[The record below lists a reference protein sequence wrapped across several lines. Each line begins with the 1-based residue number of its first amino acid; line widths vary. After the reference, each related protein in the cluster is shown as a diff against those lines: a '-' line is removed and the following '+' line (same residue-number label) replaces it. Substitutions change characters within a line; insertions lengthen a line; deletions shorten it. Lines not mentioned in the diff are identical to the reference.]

1 MPTTLTPWPTTQL
14 QQACQERLPGFSVD
28 ILPQIDSTNSELMRR
43 AKAGRQ
49 DPVLLLAEHQTA
61 GRGRHGRTWWGR
73 PGDALTFSI
82 GMALRPHNWSGL
94 SLAVGLSLAQSLAPQ
109 VQLKWPNDLW
119 WETRKLGG
127 ILIEVVSQGAQS
139 YAVVGVG
146 LNVRGMA
153 PEGLLAPFAAADEF
167 LPGVDGGALCL
178 RLVPNLLTA
187 LLEFER
193 SGFAPLQ
200 AGFEA
205 RDGLRGLQVHTS
217 DGMQGVCEGVDMSG
231 ALSLRTATGLQPV
244 CSAEVSIKPV
254 VLAS

>member
-1 MPTTLTPWPTTQL
+1 
-14 QQACQERLPGFSVD
+14 
-28 ILPQIDSTNSELMRR
+28 
-43 AKAGRQ
+43 
-49 DPVLLLAEHQTA
+49 
-61 GRGRHGRTWWGR
+61 
-73 PGDALTFSI
+73 
-82 GMALRPHNWSGL
+82 MALRPHNWSGL

-146 LNVRGMA
+146 LYVRGMA
-153 PEGLLAPFAAADEF
+153 PEGL
-167 LPGVDGGALCL
+167 
-178 RLVPNLLTA
+178 
-187 LLEFER
+187 
-193 SGFAPLQ
+193 
-200 AGFEA
+200 EA

>member
-14 QQACQERLPGFSVD
+14 QQACQERLPGFNVD

-205 RDGLRGLQVHTS
+205 CVRGST
-217 DGMQGVCEGVDMSG
+217 
-231 ALSLRTATGLQPV
+231 
-244 CSAEVSIKPV
+244 
-254 VLAS
+254 